1 MQFNLLRLQSY
12 NFFLNCARKLTF
24 FSRKIKNANYT
35 YHSCLQ
41 RKAAPA
47 QANAASLLKP
57 YRQSQPKPTLPLFY
71 SPIWGANQWERLKC
85 ADKLTFFF
93 RKI

>member
-24 FSRKIKNANYT
+24 FFRKIKNANYT

-47 QANAASLLKP
+47 QANAASLL
-57 YRQSQPKPTLPLFY
+57 
-71 SPIWGANQWERLKC
+71 
-85 ADKLTFFF
+85 
-93 RKI
+93 